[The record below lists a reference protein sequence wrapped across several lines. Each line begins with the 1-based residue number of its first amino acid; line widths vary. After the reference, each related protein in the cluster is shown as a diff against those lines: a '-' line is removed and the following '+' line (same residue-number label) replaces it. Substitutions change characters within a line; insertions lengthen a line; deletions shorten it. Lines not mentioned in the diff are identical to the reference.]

1 MGRERHSP
9 LYDPTAAICAFET
22 SVPSAAK
29 VGNPPFV
36 LHMPRHAAPSTNVV
50 EGLRAAVR
58 RVCHERQVRAVR
70 YIYGRV
76 KCPNFCPCI
85 YRIEGR

>member
-36 LHMPRHAAPSTNVV
+36 LHMPRHAAPSTNVAF
-50 EGLRAAVR
+50 GR
-58 RVCHERQVRAVR
+58 RFQRVDATHALKRSAGVSYPSVFR
-70 YIYGRV
+70 GRSLS
-76 KCPNFCPCI
+76 CLATALSFA
-85 YRIEGR
+85 